1 MEYYWLS
8 FLLVG
13 ILILFIVFT
22 CLVKNEK
29 LVAFILV
36 FLSALIL
43 TWKIIEFSY
52 YAIAHTGTYPIEIS
66 HISYFVFSVII
77 LSGIKRLYF
86 TAGVFGLVS
95 GLGYMVGGI
104 VSPKTIMTTL
114 EPHIFIMG
122 IVSHMILLLGGMLTI
137 FKYSKY
143 KLRYFYFPIVGL
155 CLALIFAYFVN
166 EGYIYPEATGLNNL
180 VIIKLVNGSILTYL
194 GVNTDNQ
201 LINRT
206 VTILIYILV
215 FFIIFLL
222 NVWNN
227 RVFKT
232 KLDSK
237 INIGFKSWL
246 SAIFVY
252 K

>member
-36 FLSALIL
+36 FLSVVILI
-43 TWKIIEFSY
+43 WKIIEFSY

-104 VSPKTIMTTL
+104 VSPKTIKTTL

-137 FKYSKY
+137 FKYAKY

-155 CLALIFAYFVN
+155 CLALIFAYF
-166 EGYIYPEATGLNNL
+166 
-180 VIIKLVNGSILTYL
+180 ILTYL

-215 FFIIFLL
+215 FFVIFLL
-222 NVWNN
+222 NIWNN
-227 RVFKT
+227 HVFKT